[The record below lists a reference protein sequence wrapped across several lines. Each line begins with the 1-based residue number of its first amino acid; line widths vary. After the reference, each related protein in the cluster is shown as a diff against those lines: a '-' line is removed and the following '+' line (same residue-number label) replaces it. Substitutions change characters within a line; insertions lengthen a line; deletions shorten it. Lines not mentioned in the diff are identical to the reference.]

1 MNPLA
6 PVLCASLPAAAC
18 AFAHYFPWRHF
29 FKDGKLPR
37 LYAYA
42 SGLLSVL
49 LPATIAALAAA
60 VTVADALKDLALLVR
75 AIDRR
80 NLWPELAWEPEQ
92 AAADARRAVA
102 RVRRA
107 LEVGHAAVTRGA
119 E

>member
-6 PVLCASLPAAAC
+6 PVLCTSLPAAAC

-29 FKDGKLPR
+29 FKSGRMPR

-60 VTVADALKDLALLVR
+60 VTVADAIALLWLAAISAGLGTLIPWWYDWTKR
-75 AIDRR
+75 A
-80 NLWPELAWEPEQ
+80 ELQRQRE
-92 AAADARRAVA
+92 ADA
-102 RVRRA
+102 
-107 LEVGHAAVTRGA
+107 A
-119 E
+119 ELFGDGE

>member
-60 VTVADALKDLALLVR
+60 VTVADAIALLWLAAISAGLGTLIPWWYDWTKR
-75 AIDRR
+75 A
-80 NLWPELAWEPEQ
+80 ELQRQRE
-92 AAADARRAVA
+92 ADA
-102 RVRRA
+102 
-107 LEVGHAAVTRGA
+107 A
-119 E
+119 ELFGDAE

>member
-29 FKDGKLPR
+29 FKSGRLPR

-60 VTVADALKDLALLVR
+60 VTVADAIALLWLAAISAGLGTLIPWWYDWTKR
-75 AIDRR
+75 A
-80 NLWPELAWEPEQ
+80 ELQ
-92 AAADARRAVA
+92 RQRDADA
-102 RVRRA
+102 
-107 LEVGHAAVTRGA
+107 A
-119 E
+119 ELFSDAE

>member
-42 SGLLSVL
+42 SGLLAVI

-60 VTVADALKDLALLVR
+60 QTVADAVALLWLAALSAGLGTLVPWWY
-75 AIDRR
+75 DWTKR
-80 NLWPELAWEPEQ
+80 NELQRQRE
-92 AAADARRAVA
+92 ADA
-102 RVRRA
+102 
-107 LEVGHAAVTRGA
+107 A
-119 E
+119 ELFSDAE

>member
-60 VTVADALKDLALLVR
+60 VTVADAVALLWLAAGSAGLGTLIPWWYDWTKR
-75 AIDRR
+75 A
-80 NLWPELAWEPEQ
+80 ELQRQRE
-92 AAADARRAVA
+92 ADA
-102 RVRRA
+102 
-107 LEVGHAAVTRGA
+107 A
-119 E
+119 ELFSDAE

>member
-37 LYAYA
+37 LYAYGA
-42 SGLLSVL
+42 GLLAVL

-60 VTVADALKDLALLVR
+60 QTVADAVALLWLAALSAGLGTLVPWWYDLTKR
-75 AIDRR
+75 A
-80 NLWPELAWEPEQ
+80 ELQRQRE
-92 AAADARRAVA
+92 ADA
-102 RVRRA
+102 
-107 LEVGHAAVTRGA
+107 A
-119 E
+119 ELFSDAE

>member
-29 FKDGKLPR
+29 FKSGRLPR

-60 VTVADALKDLALLVR
+60 VTVADAIALLWLAAISAGLGTLIPWWYDWTKR
-75 AIDRR
+75 A
-80 NLWPELAWEPEQ
+80 ELQRQRE
-92 AAADARRAVA
+92 ADA
-102 RVRRA
+102 
-107 LEVGHAAVTRGA
+107 A
-119 E
+119 ELFGDGE

>member
-29 FKDGKLPR
+29 FKSGRLPR

-60 VTVADALKDLALLVR
+60 QTVADAVALLWLAALSAGLGTLVPWWY
-75 AIDRR
+75 DWTKR
-80 NLWPELAWEPEQ
+80 NELQRQRE
-92 AAADARRAVA
+92 ADA
-102 RVRRA
+102 
-107 LEVGHAAVTRGA
+107 A
-119 E
+119 ELFGDAE